1 MIDIGVKA
9 ECTGAGNDQDR
20 HSSHKAIG
28 ELRLG
33 SPDRR
38 GGEGQLHHTDH
49 GRHEVAGDLVG
60 QALDRGA
67 AALGLGHE
75 LDNLRQHGVAPD
87 LLGLDHPAAGL
98 VHGPIDRPGPDL
110 FGNRHGF
117 PGDHGLVHR
126 TASFDD
132 HAVTRHLLARA
143 DTQAVADLNGVELD
157 LLLGAVG
164 HDLARRLECQVE

>member
-1 MIDIGVKA
+1 MIDIAVKA

-20 HSSHKAIG
+20 HSSDKAIG
-28 ELRLG
+28 ELRLR
-33 SPDRR
+33 SPDRP
-38 GGEGQLHHTDH
+38 GDGGQLRHTDH

-75 LDNLRQHGVAPD
+75 LDNLRQHAVAPD

-98 VHGPIDRPGPDL
+98 VHGPTDRLGLDL

-117 PGDHGLVHR
+117 PAAMDSSTALRPSTTTPSTGTFSPGR
-126 TASFDD
+126 TPKRSP
-132 HAVTRHLLARA
+132 T
-143 DTQAVADLNGVELD
+143 
-157 LLLGAVG
+157 
-164 HDLARRLECQVE
+164 